1 MNNESFRALWETVR
15 SHLLPGAIERDP
27 LFKKEILRTARTALL
42 VIGGVQIGVS
52 LFMLVARSVLS
63 PDTVALPFRT
73 TQGLSIVVLGAMT
86 LYCARLRRLEPWWR
100 GIAVASGL
108 CTVAVLIVSSLIAS
122 SYEPHADDFIPG
134 QITLVMLVAVTVVP
148 LRPLQVFGM
157 GVGNGAIYIASA
169 MMMRSRYGAGPDP
182 DYLLFI
188 LMLSLLCTGI
198 TAVVYQQRRA
208 NFELR
213 QEQVRSLLA
222 ENAASQA
229 RLAAALS
236 HELNNPMGALLS
248 GVDTLLLL
256 AARQATSS
264 QEQQARLVVLQSD
277 VRKSI
282 MESMQRLRT
291 LVTRMQRFTNLDKAE
306 VQSVNLN
313 DLLTDVAA
321 LVQSQLPRGATV
333 RLDLRPLRPVVCR
346 PQQISA
352 VFSSLV
358 TNAIHSLDSP
368 TGEITIATHEQNRS
382 AVVEIQDTG
391 RGLETV
397 QLKDIFD
404 PAFRSSGTRVHAANW
419 SMFSSRQI
427 IREHGGEI
435 FISSKRGDGTLV
447 RVTLPVAKS
456 ALT

>member
-1 MNNESFRALWETVR
+1 MNADLLRTYWDTIRA
-15 SHLLPGAIERDP
+15 HLIPGAVEHDP
-27 LFKKEILRTARTALL
+27 SFKKELLRTTRTALF

-52 LFMLVARSVLS
+52 LFLVLARLILPGPPGATGYRLAQAAAVI
-63 PDTVALPFRT
+63 AL
-73 TQGLSIVVLGAMT
+73 GLATIG
-86 LYCARLRRLEPWWR
+86 CARTRRLEPWWR
-100 GIAVASGL
+100 TIAIASGMA
-108 CTVAVLIVSSLIAS
+108 TAAVLVFSSLGT
-122 SYEPHADDFIPG
+122 PFDHAENFIPG
-134 QITLVMLVAVTVVP
+134 QITLIMLVAVTVVP
-148 LRPLQVFGM
+148 IRPLQAMGM
-157 GVGNGAIYIASA
+157 GLGMGAIYLAA
-169 MMMRSRYGAGPDP
+169 VYAVQLRLPYATGPDP

-188 LMLSLLCTGI
+188 VMLSLLSTGI
-198 TAVVYQQRRA
+198 TAVVYQQRRS

-248 GVDTLLLL
+248 GVDTMLLL

-264 QEQQARLVVLQSD
+264 PEQQARLVVLQSD

-282 MESMQRLRT
+282 QESMQRLRT
-291 LVTRMQRFTNLDKAE
+291 LVARMQRFTNLDKAE

-321 LVQSQLPRGATV
+321 LVQSQVPRGATV
-333 RLDLRPLRPVVCR
+333 RLDLKPLKPLVCR
-346 PQQISA
+346 PQQLSA
-352 VFSSLV
+352 VFNSLV

-368 TGEITIATHEQNRS
+368 SGEITIASQQRNGNV
-382 AVVEIQDTG
+382 VVEIQDTG

-404 PAFRSSGTRVHAANW
+404 PAFRSSGTRVRAANW
-419 SMFSSRQI
+419 SMFSARQI

-447 RVTLPVAKS
+447 RVTLPVSKTP
-456 ALT
+456 LT